1 MLSLACTEKTDPIS
15 AVIVTFIC
23 KSKPKQQQQSGV
35 FALPHSAYA
44 CFNE

>member
-23 KSKPKQQQQSGV
+23 KSKPKQQQSGV

-44 CFNE
+44 GFNE